1 MNEQEIKKML
11 AEFLIAQEQVFA
23 FVAAT
28 MSKQMD
34 AERLLNDM
42 RAQLSASI
50 EAEAMSSLAKRIA
63 TNAIAAVEAET
74 ALRNPAKH

>member
-11 AEFLIAQEQVFA
+11 SEFLIAQEQVFA

-28 MSKQMD
+28 MSRQMD

-50 EAEAMSSLAKRIA
+50 EAGAMSSLAQRIA
-63 TNAIAAVEAET
+63 SHAIAAVEAET